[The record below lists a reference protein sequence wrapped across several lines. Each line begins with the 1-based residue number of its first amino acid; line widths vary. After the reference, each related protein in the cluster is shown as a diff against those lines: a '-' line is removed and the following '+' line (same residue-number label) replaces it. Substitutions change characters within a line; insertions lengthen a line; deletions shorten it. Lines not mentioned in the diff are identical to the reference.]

1 MTVYKN
7 IKGDPIETVATD
19 PSNPIE
25 GDIWYNTTSGIIKGL
40 GFRAAAWA
48 SGANLN
54 TGRQRAGSAGTAQT
68 AALAFGGFEA
78 PPNGPPLGETE
89 TYNGTS
95 WSEGP
100 DLNTSRGNTSGS
112 GTTTAAWCGAGRGT
126 PSGPF
131 VQNTEEYDGSSWTNS
146 NTSNSSDAAIRSCS
160 GTQTAGLMAGGFAPP
175 SNNPIEHNNNVEEYN
190 GTSWTN
196 VTVLPQYQAY
206 NCQAG
211 TQTATINGGGNAGST
226 APSVSDNA
234 ISLEYD
240 VTNWTT
246 GPNANIAPAKFDA
259 YQGGFGTQTSA
270 IFVGG
275 SSTTT
280 AAYDGTTFATS
291 TSLPGARPDTQS
303 ATNSP
308 STDGLLFGG
317 YPVPAAGTTTIEL
330 TGDGTETKTVTT
342 ST

>member
-7 IKGDPIETVATD
+7 IKGDRIETVATD

-240 VTNWTT
+240 GTNWTT
-246 GPNANIAPAKFDA
+246 GPNANIAPSKFDA
-259 YQGGFGTQTSA
+259 YQGVLEHKHQQFLWVEVQQQLLLTMELH
-270 IFVGG
+270 
-275 SSTTT
+275 
-280 AAYDGTTFATS
+280 
-291 TSLPGARPDTQS
+291 LPLQHHYQELDQIHKVQQIHHLRMVYYLVVILYQLQVLP
-303 ATNSP
+303 
-308 STDGLLFGG
+308 LLN
-317 YPVPAAGTTTIEL
+317 
-330 TGDGTETKTVTT
+330 
-342 ST
+342 